1 MGHIIFGIFLLL
13 MGCWGILAHWYQF
26 LDLIWVLV
34 PMALF
39 LLGVEF
45 LLAGI
50 GGYRDT

>member
-1 MGHIIFGIFLLL
+1 MGHIVFGIVLLL

-34 PMALF
+34 PMGLF

-45 LLAGI
+45 LLAGVS
-50 GGYRDT
+50 GYRDT